1 MLTLG
6 QQQVHF
12 EFTQR
17 NYLLVTFVRM
27 VLSIVKGEF
36 WYQMVIVS
44 RFSVVTNIRIRI
56 RIRIFSP
63 ESQIFGFG
71 FVIFLKTNNIRIR
84 IRIRIR
90 NRI

>member
-12 EFTQR
+12 EFTQS

-36 WYQMVIVS
+36 WYQMVLVS
-44 RFSVVTNIRIRI
+44 RFSQSVQTL
-56 RIRIFSP
+56 S
-63 ESQIFGFG
+63 SQRKASYTVALVYLCIHLNFPSDCASGFG
-71 FVIFLKTNNIRIR
+71 QMRMRYSL
-84 IRIRIR
+84 
-90 NRI
+90 

>member
-12 EFTQR
+12 EFTQS

-36 WYQMVIVS
+36 WYQMVS
-44 RFSVVTNIRIRI
+44 QFSQCVCEWFWADANAIQPLCTGKAQAI
-56 RIRIFSP
+56 
-63 ESQIFGFG
+63 
-71 FVIFLKTNNIRIR
+71 
-84 IRIRIR
+84 
-90 NRI
+90 